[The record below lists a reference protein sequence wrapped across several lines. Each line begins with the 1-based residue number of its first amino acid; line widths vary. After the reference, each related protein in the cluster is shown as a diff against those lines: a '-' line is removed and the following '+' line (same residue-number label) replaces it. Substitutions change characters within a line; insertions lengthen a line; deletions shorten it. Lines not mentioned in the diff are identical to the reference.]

1 MASMILAA
9 SWGHVMA
16 EGSEGGGQV
25 TGWVVDRASDTP
37 IEYATVAVFSAE
49 DSSLVTGTISDT
61 QGRFE
66 TSRLDEGSYYVVVK
80 FIGYEEKWLENL
92 TVDRGRKVL
101 EVGEIDLELDMQVLE
116 EVEII
121 NERNSV
127 EYRIDKKVVSV
138 GEQMTAA
145 SLSAVEVLENV
156 PSIRVDIEG
165 NVSLR
170 GSTGFTVLIDGKPTV
185 LEPSEVLRQ
194 TPASTIDNIEIITNP
209 SAKYQPDGTGGI
221 INIITKK
228 NRTMGIQGLVNA
240 NVGRFGSYGGDFLLN
255 YRRENLNLFVGGDY
269 RQGPYPWETRNER
282 RTTQNDTTTVIESG
296 GDSEFKRSGGG
307 IRTGLDW
314 DITPRDNFTAGVRIG
329 GYSMQRNSY
338 LDYLT
343 YTDPATIRLEEF
355 SNNKWQR
362 ASEFIN
368 FDATYLRKFSEE
380 DHELLVQF
388 SQSFSDA
395 DEFSMNFLEDADGL
409 VKEGT
414 RNTEAGPGRRTELKI
429 DYARPLLGGNM
440 LEAGLQYRKRNSYDI
455 TQAFLYDTVSGDFIL
470 QPDQNYS
477 TNYYRD
483 TWSIYGLFQGE
494 RNNFGYQAGLRTE
507 YTYRDIS
514 APEDPNEYSI
524 DRWDLFPTLHLSY
537 KLPKDHQLMAS
548 YSRRIDRPGGRQL
561 EPFLQWTDM
570 FNVRRGNPSL
580 EPEFIDAL
588 ELGYIYSRDRSQF
601 SLELYYRAKQN
612 KIERIQEVYQEGV
625 LLHTFENVG
634 NDYSFG
640 TEAMYNVT
648 LFPWWEVNL
657 MADLYNYR
665 IKSERNGTGY
675 EYQSF
680 NWGTRLNNT
689 FNIAKKVRIQFD
701 GNYNSPTVT
710 TQGEEKGYYEFNAA
724 VRTDLLDRKLSLVLQ
739 ARDVFATGERVSITR
754 DIGFYNYQYRSN
766 RAPILSL
773 TVTYRLNNYRESRN
787 AGGQGGGGDDF

>member
-1 MASMILAA
+1 MK
-9 SWGHVMA
+9 A
-16 EGSEGGGQV
+16 EDNEGGGQV
-25 TGWVVDRASDTP
+25 TGRVVDMLSDEP
-37 IEYATVAVFSAE
+37 IEYATVAVFDAA

-61 QGRFE
+61 EGRFE
-66 TSRLDEGSYYVVVK
+66 TSRLDAGNYYVVVK
-80 FIGYEEKWLENL
+80 FMGYEDKMLDNI
-92 TVDRGRKVL
+92 TVGKGRKMLEMGEVDL
-101 EVGEIDLELDMQVLE
+101 EVDSQVLE

-121 NERNSV
+121 NQRNSV
-127 EYRIDKKVVSV
+127 EYHIDKKVVSV

-228 NRTMGIQGLVNA
+228 NRTMGLQGLFNA
-240 NVGRFGSYGGDFLLN
+240 NAGSFGSFGGDFLLN

-269 RQGPYPWETRNER
+269 RQGPFPRVTENER
-282 RTTQNDTTTVIESG
+282 RTTRNDTTTVIESG
-296 GDSEFKRSGGG
+296 GDSEFRRSGGG
-307 IRTGLDW
+307 MRAGLDW
-314 DITPRDNFTAGVRIG
+314 DITPKDNFTAGVRLG

-343 YTDPATIRLEEF
+343 YTDPATTLLEEF
-355 SNNKWQR
+355 SDNQWQR
-362 ASEFIN
+362 ASQYIN
-368 FDATYLRKFSEE
+368 FNATYLRKFNGE
-380 DHELLVQF
+380 DHDLLVQF

-395 DEFSMNFLEDADGL
+395 DEFSMNFLEDAAGD

-429 DYARPLLGGNM
+429 DYTRPFRGGHA
-440 LEAGLQYRKRNSYDI
+440 LEAGLQYRKRDSYDI
-455 TQAFLYDTVSGDFIL
+455 TQAFLYDTAGGEFVL
-470 QPDQNYS
+470 QPDLNYS

-483 TWSIYGLFQGE
+483 TWSIYSLFRGE
-494 RNNFGYQAGLRTE
+494 RNRLGYQAGLRAE
-507 YTYRDIS
+507 YTFRDIS
-514 APEDPNEYSI
+514 APEDPNEYYI

-537 KLPKDHQLMAS
+537 QLRDDHQLMAS

-561 EPFLQWTDM
+561 EPFVQWVDM

-580 EPEFIDAL
+580 EPEFIDAM
-588 ELGYIYSRDRSQF
+588 ELGYIHTREQSQL
-601 SLELYYRAKQN
+601 SLELYYRIRQN
-612 KIERIQEVYQEGV
+612 KVERIQEVYREGV
-625 LLHTFENVG
+625 LLHTYENIG
-634 NDYSFG
+634 NDYRFG

-648 LFPWWEVNL
+648 LLPWWEVNL
-657 MADLYNYR
+657 MADFYNYQ
-665 IKSERNGTGY
+665 IKSERNGSEY

-689 FNIAKKVRIQFD
+689 FSIAKKVRIQFD
-701 GNYNSPTVT
+701 GNYNSPTIT
-710 TQGEEKGYYEFNAA
+710 TQGEEKGYFGFNAA

-739 ARDVFATGERVSITR
+739 ARDVFATEERVSITR
-754 DIGFYNYQYRSN
+754 DEGFYNYEYRSN

-773 TVTYRLNNYRESRN
+773 TVTYRLNNYREDRN
-787 AGGQGGGGDDF
+787 AGGQDGGGDEF